1 MGGKDQIEPLTHR
14 CRCDTVR
21 RAERETGEIKW
32 KTQRPRDR
40 ELETER
46 QEMSNEM
53 QGQKHTQ
60 AGKQRF

>member
-1 MGGKDQIEPLTHR
+1 MGGKDQIEPLAHKG
-14 CRCDTVR
+14 RCDTVR
-21 RAERETGEIKW
+21 RAERGTGEIKW

-46 QEMSNEM
+46 QEISNEM
-53 QGQKHTQ
+53 QGPKHTQ